1 MKMVKNGIR
10 KILIAFIIV
19 VVSFQSSF
27 VGKAAE
33 EPTIIDVYKRQM
45 WDYSWTGV
53 RLSSAPL
60 NDKNDFL
67 EVVFI

>member
-33 EPTIIDVYKRQM
+33 EPTIIDSG
-45 WDYSWTGV
+45 YSIFWEI
-53 RLSSAPL
+53 RS
-60 NDKNDFL
+60 N
-67 EVVFI
+67 